1 MYHIQHPA
9 RLTSNELPDLVIHV
23 PSRAGDGEVRRV
35 WRNSL
40 HNFPLT

>member
-23 PSRAGDGEVRRV
+23 PSRAAGQGMAR
-35 WRNSL
+35 
-40 HNFPLT
+40 